1 MGNQLKTAILL
12 GVLTAF
18 ILWVG
23 NLLGGRAGMVL
34 ALVFAGG
41 MNFVSYWFSDRIVLK
56 MYHASEVKEGQI
68 PKLYATVRELAR
80 EANIP
85 MPKVF
90 IIPQRAPNAFA
101 TGRNPDHA
109 VVAVTEGLLEIMN
122 EDELKGV
129 LAHEMGHIKNRDIL
143 IGTIAATLAGAIMV
157 LASMARWS
165 AIFGGVGGNDDEGG
179 MGIIGLIV
187 MSIVAPLAAMLIQ
200 MAISRS
206 REHLADST
214 GAHLARHSEGLAS
227 ALEKIGAYSE
237 KRPMRANPATAH
249 MFIANPLSGGGL
261 ATLFSTHPPL
271 EERIARLRG
280 GRRSGDSDGSGGGP
294 GIQRRRQ
301 TMEDQA
307 KATWDRLSK

>member
-23 NLLGGRAGMVL
+23 NLLGGRAGMVI
-34 ALVFAGG
+34 ALIFAGG
-41 MNFVSYWFSDRIVLK
+41 MNFISYWYSDRIVLK
-56 MYHASEVKEGQI
+56 MYKASEVNENRA
-68 PKLYATVRELAR
+68 PRLYQTVRELSR
-80 EANIP
+80 EAGIP

-90 IIPQRAPNAFA
+90 IIPQSAPNAFA
-101 TGRNPDHA
+101 TGRNPDHG
-109 VVAVTEGLLEIMN
+109 VVAVTEGLLDIMN

-165 AIFGGVGGNDDEGG
+165 AIFGGVGGSDDEGG

-237 KRPMRANPATAH
+237 RKPMKANPATAH
-249 MFIANPLSGGGL
+249 MFIVNPLSGGGL
-261 ATLFSTHPPL
+261 ASLFSTHPPL

-280 GRRSGDSDGSGGGP
+280 VRPGGDSDGYGRG
-294 GIQRRRQ
+294 QKRQKQ
-301 TMEDQA
+301 TMEEQA